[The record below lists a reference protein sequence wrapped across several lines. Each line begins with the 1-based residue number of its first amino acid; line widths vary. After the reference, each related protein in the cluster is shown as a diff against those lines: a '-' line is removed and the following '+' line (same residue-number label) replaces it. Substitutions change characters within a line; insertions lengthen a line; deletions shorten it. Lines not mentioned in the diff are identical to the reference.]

1 MDAMDS
7 RRYIIDDVPKLVTWL
22 EIVTINMNVD
32 VGELSEDE
40 IVRLTRLKLHNTLQ
54 IDDVIIRRVMW

>member
-22 EIVTINMNVD
+22 EMVTINMNVD
-32 VGELSEDE
+32 VGKLSEDE

-54 IDDVIIRRVMW
+54 IDHVIIRRVM

>member
-1 MDAMDS
+1 MDS
-7 RRYIIDDVPKLVTWL
+7 RRYIIDDVPKLTTWL

-32 VGELSEDE
+32 VGKLMEDE

-54 IDDVIIRRVMW
+54 IDHVSIRRVL

>member
-1 MDAMDS
+1 MDS

-40 IVRLTRLKLHNTLQ
+40 IVRLTRLKLHNILQ
-54 IDDVIIRRVMW
+54 IDHVTIRRVL